1 MTGNVLEVEGLTVRF
16 GGVVALENVKL
27 DVPGGAVRGLIGPN
41 GAGKSTLFN
50 AISGLVPIAAGNI
63 RVDGTDVA
71 KRQAHERASLGVQRT
86 FQSIQLIKSM
96 TVLENILTG
105 LHAGATAPGKLGR
118 RASDVDRASAIAV
131 VLGLGGDL
139 YRLTEGLT
147 FRQQRYVEIARA
159 LVSEPRLVMLDEPAA
174 GLSGPEI
181 QELGDRLIDLQ
192 SRFGFAVLLVEHVI
206 PLVTRVCPYVTVL
219 ENGSVLASGPGPE
232 VMAHP
237 DVVRAYLG
245 DGVHA

>member
-1 MTGNVLEVEGLTVRF
+1 MTTL
-16 GGVVALENVKL
+16 
-27 DVPGGAVRGLIGPN
+27 
-41 GAGKSTLFN
+41 STATAPPFRANRLLQ
-50 AISGLVPIAAGNI
+50 GLVCALGLWAVYAGL
-63 RVDGTDVA
+63 RSEV
-71 KRQAHERASLGVQRT
+71 T
-86 FQSIQLIKSM
+86 FDFW
-96 TVLENILTG
+96 LENILTG
-105 LHAGATAPGKLGR
+105 LHAGVSERGKGGR
-118 RASDVDRASAIAV
+118 RASDAERASAIAG
-131 VLGLGGDL
+131 VLGLGDDL
-139 YRLTEGLT
+139 YCMTEGLT

-192 SRFGFAVLLVEHVI
+192 SRYGFAVLLVEHVI

-219 ENGSVLASGPGPE
+219 ENGRVLASGPGPE

-245 DGVHA
+245 EGVHA